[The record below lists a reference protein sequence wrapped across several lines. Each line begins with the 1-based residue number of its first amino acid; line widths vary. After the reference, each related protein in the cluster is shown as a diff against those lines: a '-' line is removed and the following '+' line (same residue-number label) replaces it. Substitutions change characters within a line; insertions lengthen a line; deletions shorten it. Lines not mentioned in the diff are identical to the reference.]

1 MDKTIEFFN
10 TTISEESIKY
20 VTDTLK
26 STRISAGRNADFF
39 EKKLSEYG
47 FFNPVTLNSGTVT
60 MHLALIASG
69 VGVGDEVIIP
79 AQTFISTGL
88 AVLYVGAKP
97 VFADINLSDGNI
109 STESIRSKITEKTK
123 AIIPV
128 HWGGYPCDMD
138 EICKI
143 AKEFNLSVIEDAA
156 HAFGS
161 TYKGNLIGTI
171 SRFTSFSF
179 QAIKHLTTGDGGA
192 LCCKNIEDF
201 NLVKRL
207 RWFDI
212 DRENSK
218 IGFLGEREYDA
229 KTIGYKYHMNDIS
242 ASLGIG
248 NLEKINL
255 KLEKIKSVAQF
266 YKNHLNNINGLT
278 LMKYEENR
286 QSSYWLFPL
295 IVENREEFIVKMKS
309 NNIPVSVVHMGIDKN
324 SIFGGVNYELTN
336 QRIFDKNQIHIPIH
350 DNLTDENISHIV
362 NTIKEGWN

>member
-1 MDKTIEFFN
+1 MDTTINFFN
-10 TTISEESIKY
+10 TTITKKGLEC
-20 VTDTLK
+20 VNQTLK
-26 STRISAGRNADFF
+26 SGRISAGVVADNF
-39 EKKLSEYG
+39 EKKLSDYG
-47 FFNPVTLNSGTVT
+47 LINPVTLNSGTVT

-69 VGVGDEVIIP
+69 VGTGDEVIIP
-79 AQTFISTGL
+79 AQTFIATGL

-97 VFADINLSDGNI
+97 IFADINLSDGNI
-109 STESIRSKITEKTK
+109 STESIRLKITEKTK

-138 EICKI
+138 EIYKI

-192 LCCKNIEDF
+192 LCCKNIEDY

-218 IGFLGEREYDA
+218 MGVLGEREYDA
-229 KTIGYKYHMNDIS
+229 KTVGFKYHMNDIS

-255 KLEKIKSVAQF
+255 KLERIKSVAQH
-266 YKNHLNNINGLT
+266 YKNELNNINGLT
-278 LMKYEENR
+278 LMNYKKNR

-295 IVENREEFIVKMKS
+295 IVENRKEFIVKMKS
-309 NNIPVSVVHMGIDKN
+309 NNIPVSVVHLGIDKN
-324 SIFGGVNYELTN
+324 SIFGGVNYELIN
-336 QRIFDKNQIHIPIH
+336 QRIFDENQIHIPIH
-350 DNLTDENISHIV
+350 DNLTDENINYIV
-362 NTIKEGWN
+362 KTIKQGWN